1 MESTNKSKG
10 KRNSIYVKNL
20 LHRKVILPFNVIGN
34 NMKQNILQELKNNLE
49 GKCSTEGYIKK
60 DSIQI
65 VSYSAGTLIASNISF
80 QVNFECSVCKPV
92 VGMSIRCLVEN
103 STKAGIRGIF
113 DSNESPVTIYIARE
127 QHTNN
132 EEFRKTKE
140 NDYISV
146 KVIGIRYQLN
156 DETVSVL
163 AELTKNLGAKKIKVK
178 K

>member
-1 MESTNKSKG
+1 MKD
-10 KRNSIYVKNL
+10 
-20 LHRKVILPFNVIGN
+20 IL
-34 NMKQNILQELKNNLE
+34 
-49 GKCSTEGYIKK
+49 K

-65 VSYSAGTLIASNISF
+65 VSYSAGIVNSSNVSF
-80 QVNFECSVCKPV
+80 EVNFECSVCKPV
-92 VGMSIRCLVEN
+92 VGMNIKCLVEN

-113 DSNESPVTIYIARE
+113 DNNETPVTIYIARE

-132 EEFRKTKE
+132 EEFRQTKE
-140 NDYISV
+140 NDYILV

-163 AELTKNLGAKKIKVK
+163 AELVKNLGAKKIKVK

>member
-1 MESTNKSKG
+1 
-10 KRNSIYVKNL
+10 
-20 LHRKVILPFNVIGN
+20 
-34 NMKQNILQELKNNLE
+34 MKQNILLELKNNLE

-65 VSYSAGTLIASNISF
+65 VSYSAGTLNSSNVSF
-80 QVNFECSVCKPV
+80 EVNFECSVCKPV
-92 VGMSIRCLVEN
+92 VGMNIKCLVEN

-113 DSNESPVTIYIARE
+113 DNNETPVTIYIARE

-132 EEFRKTKE
+132 EEFRQTKE
-140 NDYISV
+140 NDYILV

-163 AELTKNLGAKKIKVK
+163 AELVRNLGAKKIKVK